1 MNHVMH
7 MSLFGKLESQES
19 IQESWNQAKNVKIP
33 GSRQRKFG
41 EFRTPRVVLNVI
53 NHSVYEHVASVS
65 S

>member
-33 GSRQRKFG
+33 ESRQRKF
-41 EFRTPRVVLNVI
+41 RVADPSGSTQCHQSFSL
-53 NHSVYEHVASVS
+53 
-65 S
+65 